1 MFNKY
6 EYDRTLA
13 KSIWQ
18 GYVNGESVDL
28 SCLPND
34 IKESWVRSRN
44 NKVNHKR
51 NITYKVLPQDLL
63 RKNSSYSFIVEN
75 FDLLESFVKVATI
88 NDLRVN
94 IYDAEE
100 EAIFSILGSDYYHV
114 ELTETE
120 IGTNAVPLSMLHKRP
135 VVVLKY
141 QHYLQELNEFNCI
154 AAPIMGADGTPTG
167 AVFCSFQQDELLALV
182 YSIIVAMAHV
192 LNSFTR
198 YRKESGKYY
207 QQISANSD
215 YPNQRQNQVA
225 LYTFE
230 NMIGKTEQIV
240 TVKETAKSI
249 AHTNLPV
256 LLLGETGTGKEV
268 LAQSIHNESA
278 RRKGPFVAIN
288 CGALPETLVESELF
302 GYEPGAFTGALK
314 AGKKGQLE
322 IASTGTV
329 FLDEIESMPLYVQVK
344 LLRVLS
350 TGKLMKIG
358 SDRETPI
365 NIRVISASKKDLLAE
380 ADNDRFREDLFYRIS
395 TVQLK
400 LPPLRQ
406 RLEDMDILVEYIL
419 REIAAQRRCAY
430 VPFHPETIKVLSD
443 FYWRGNIRELENVLQ
458 LASLK
463 VKTGESLSIK
473 HLPAAIV
480 DNYNANRIFKIA
492 ESIDRTE
499 GCPDGLLKKSEELL
513 IRCVLKEND
522 YQIEKSASILGIN
535 RKSLYN
541 KIQKNPS
548 LMPNKKNGDFNSE
561 R

>member
-28 SCLPND
+28 SYLPND

-51 NITYKVLPQDLL
+51 NITYKVLPQDRL
-63 RKNSSYSFIVEN
+63 RKNHSYSFIVEN

-114 ELTETE
+114 QLTENE
-120 IGTNAVPLSMLHKRP
+120 IGTNAVPLAMLHKRP

-141 QHYLQELNEFNCI
+141 QHYLQELNEYNCI
-154 AAPIMGADGTPTG
+154 AAPILGTDGTPTG

-192 LNSFTR
+192 LNSYTR
-198 YRKESGKYY
+198 YRTEAGKYY
-207 QQISANSD
+207 QQITANSD
-215 YPNQRQNQVA
+215 YPNQRQSQVA
-225 LYTFE
+225 SYTFD

-240 TVKETAKSI
+240 AIKEAAKSI

-256 LLLGETGTGKEV
+256 LLLGESGTGKEV
-268 LAQSIHNESA
+268 LAQAIHNESA

-358 SDRETPI
+358 GDRETPI

-380 ADNDRFREDLFYRIS
+380 ADKDRFREDLFYRIS

-406 RLEDMDILVEYIL
+406 RLEDMDSLVEYIL
-419 REIAAQRRCAY
+419 KEIAIQRRCDY
-430 VPFHPETIKVLSD
+430 LPFQKEIIQVLSD
-443 FYWRGNIRELENVLQ
+443 FHWRGNIRELENVLQ

-463 VKTGESLSIK
+463 VKAGEPLSIK
-473 HLPAAIV
+473 HLPAEIV
-480 DNYNANRIFKIA
+480 ENHNINRTLKMT
-492 ESIDRTE
+492 ESIAKIDGSTE
-499 GCPDGLLKKSEELL
+499 GLLKISEELI
-513 IRCVLKEND
+513 IRSVLKEND
-522 YQIEKSASILGIN
+522 YQIEKSAAILGIN

-541 KIQKNPS
+541 KIQKNPG
-548 LMPNKKNGDFNSE
+548 LIPNKKKGDSSL
-561 R
+561 